1 MERLSRLLLIVFLLP
16 TYGHAFCGYYVSKA
30 DTKLFN
36 KASKVILVR
45 DGDRT
50 VLTMANDFKGDVK
63 EFAMIVPVPTVL
75 EKEQI
80 NVAENA
86 IVDRVDAFTAPRL
99 VEYYDEDPCAMRM
112 YEKTLAM
119 SASGGA
125 PMKKGRGAEKD
136 LGVTVEAQ
144 YTVGE
149 YDILILSAKE
159 SSGLLTWLK
168 ENEYKIADSAV
179 KTLESYIKQD
189 LKFFVAKV
197 NLKELAKS
205 GNEFLRPLQMAY
217 ESTKFMLPIRLGTL
231 NADGDQELF
240 VFAVTKKGRVE
251 TVNYRTVSI
260 PSELELPLLIKDDKQ
275 FKKFYQDMFAT
286 AHRREDAKAV
296 FLEYAWN
303 MSWCDPCAAEPLT
316 PEELKKIGVFWMNES
331 ERPGVSPMNKILPRS
346 PRPNAP
352 VEAYIS
358 RLHVRYNAQTFPED
372 LRFQVTSNQENF
384 QGRYILRHPFTG
396 KITCDAG
403 KEYQKQLVDRSEK
416 EIANLLH
423 VTGWKRS
430 DLPADLASEVP
441 VTDDKDQKKKKWWQK
456 LWD

>member
-1 MERLSRLLLIVFLLP
+1 MERISRLLLIILLLP
-16 TYGHAFCGYYVSKA
+16 TYAHAFCGYYVSKA

-75 EKEQI
+75 EKDQI

-112 YEKTLAM
+112 YEKSMAFS
-119 SASGGA
+119 SAGA
-125 PMKKGRGAEKD
+125 GPMKRKGAQKD

-159 SSGLLTWLK
+159 STGLLTWLK
-168 ENEYKIADSAV
+168 QNEYKIADSAV

-260 PSELELPLLIKDDKQ
+260 PSELELPLMIKDDKQ

-286 AHRREDAKAV
+286 AHRREDEKAV

-303 MSWCDPCAAEPLT
+303 MNWCDPCAAEPLT
-316 PEELKKIGVFWMNES
+316 PEELKKIGVFWMNDNQGANPS
-331 ERPGVSPMNKILPRS
+331 NKILPRS
-346 PRPNAP
+346 PQPGGA

-358 RLHVRYNAQTFPED
+358 RLHVRYNAKNFPED

-396 KITCDAG
+396 EIKCDAG
-403 KEYQKQLVDRSEK
+403 KEYKRQLVDRSEK
-416 EIANLLH
+416 ELANLLH

-430 DLPADLASEVP
+430 DLPADFANELPA
-441 VTDDKDQKKKKWWQK
+441 TDDKDQKKKKWWQK
-456 LWD
+456 LWN